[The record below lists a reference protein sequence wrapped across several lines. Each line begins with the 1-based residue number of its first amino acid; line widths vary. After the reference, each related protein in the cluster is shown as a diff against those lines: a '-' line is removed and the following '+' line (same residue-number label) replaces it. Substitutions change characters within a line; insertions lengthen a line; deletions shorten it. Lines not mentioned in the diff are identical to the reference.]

1 MPRSS
6 LPTRRAFALAAGAA
20 ALAPGRAFAA
30 IGAPETKKLRVGI
43 PVAGTSF
50 LPVYV
55 AAERTWKD
63 NGLDVELVS
72 FRGDAEVAQ
81 ALAGGSVD
89 VSCQSLDG
97 IINLIE
103 AGQKVI
109 AFFAGF
115 YQADFAWAARPEIRS
130 WSDLRGKLLGV
141 STYGSLTDQLTRYV
155 LIKHGLDPVKDVKI
169 TQSGPAQSRMQALRS
184 GRLDCSILSP
194 PDKWV
199 AEEAGLTMLGTQVGE
214 VAPEWPKHA
223 WAAPIDFIN
232 RNPNTLKALLRGHV
246 QAIRHARAD
255 RDNAIAVLLKHIKFQ
270 PKYGDMAYREVI
282 DGYNERGELP
292 ARSMSVYWKIL
303 LEGGTVKSVM
313 PDERLIDD
321 RFIKSFAE
329 WSA

>member
-1 MPRSS
+1 M
-6 LPTRRAFALAAGAA
+6 
-20 ALAPGRAFAA
+20 
-30 IGAPETKKLRVGI
+30 
-43 PVAGTSF
+43 
-50 LPVYV
+50 
-55 AAERTWKD
+55 
-63 NGLDVELVS
+63 
-72 FRGDAEVAQ
+72 
-81 ALAGGSVD
+81 
-89 VSCQSLDG
+89 
-97 IINLIE
+97 
-103 AGQKVI
+103 
-109 AFFAGF
+109 
-115 YQADFAWAARPEIRS
+115 
-130 WSDLRGKLLGV
+130 
-141 STYGSLTDQLTRYV
+141 
-155 LIKHGLDPVKDVKI
+155 
-169 TQSGPAQSRMQALRS
+169 
-184 GRLDCSILSP
+184 
-194 PDKWV
+194 
-199 AEEAGLTMLGTQVGE
+199 TMLGTQVGE